1 MLGSKDEVPGS
12 ASSRTKI
19 RGAMPD
25 ILHLQN
31 TRTESKFRKCV
42 TGRLLQSLGFM
53 VFWVA
58 VLFGSAGTVHWLRG
72 WICAVTYLVTMA
84 TLGIVIWRVNPELFV
99 ARANWRHRDTMPFD
113 KIILP
118 LYLPLTIAQPA
129 IAALD
134 AVRYRWS
141 SMPFWTVYAGLAL
154 FVAAIFF
161 VASPMAV
168 NPWTEATVRIQAD
181 RGQQVVRAGPY
192 RFVRHPMYV
201 GVILMGFSIAMM
213 LGSMWAL
220 PLGAVIAALMVVRTA
235 LEDRTLRRELPGY
248 EEYAT
253 TVTRWRLLPGIW

>member
-1 MLGSKDEVPGS
+1 
-12 ASSRTKI
+12 
-19 RGAMPD
+19 
-25 ILHLQN
+25 
-31 TRTESKFRKCV
+31 
-42 TGRLLQSLGFM
+42 
-53 VFWVA
+53 
-58 VLFGSAGTVHWLRG
+58 
-72 WICAVTYLVTMA
+72 
-84 TLGIVIWRVNPELFV
+84 
-99 ARANWRHRDTMPFD
+99 
-113 KIILP
+113 
-118 LYLPLTIAQPA
+118 
-129 IAALD
+129 
-134 AVRYRWS
+134 
-141 SMPFWTVYAGLAL
+141 MPFWTVYAGLAL

-168 NPWTEATVRIQAD
+168 NPWAEATVRIQAD

-220 PLGAVIAALMVVRTA
+220 ALGAVIAALMVVRTA